1 MSNLKKSGPQM
12 VKDTVCRKCGAA
24 DSFFKH
30 GKADSSKKQRYS
42 CRDCGFRTT
51 NPWDQQA
58 PSIFKDRLPEG
69 YDRYVITCAQNATGL
84 FRPFFRSLLKYCEEN
99 RALLVVVPFR
109 YQNPTSVWTNEQE
122 NNDWWN
128 EEILPYLYQGEFWL
142 NEKICVRADVPI
154 TPTKVSPLAGFDTL
168 TGGASA
174 IFGHPKLEL
183 KSIATPQNKLPKI
196 IQTTGAVTKRNYIPS
211 VAGKKG
217 EFHHTYG
224 ATVVEID
231 GDVFH
236 TRQINAV
243 GDGSFYEIAG
253 GKVSRYT
260 GNRITTQKG
269 VEALVMGDTHVD
281 YIDPDV
287 YTATFGKSG
296 IIDALKPK
304 TLVWHDVLDFY
315 SRSHHHSCLTNIAK
329 GKEGKDDVGA
339 EIKRAVNF
347 IIENTPKG
355 TKSVVVPSNHD
366 EHLGRW
372 IKEADWKRDPVN
384 AEVYLET
391 ALHMVRSAKMEANG
405 ASWSDPFHYWF
416 NKLAPKHNVTLLS
429 RDNTFTIKDIELS
442 MHGDKGPNGSR
453 GTLVGLSKIG
463 VKSIIGHSHTPGI
476 REGAYQTGTSSYLR
490 LEYNSGPSS
499 WMHSHCIV
507 YPNGKRCLINIIG
520 DTWRYDEGYAVQT

>member
-1 MSNLKKSGPQM
+1 M

-30 GKADSSKKQRYS
+30 GKADSSKRQRYS
-42 CRDCGFRTT
+42 CRNCGFRTT
-51 NPWDQQA
+51 NPFDQQK
-58 PSIFKDRLPEG
+58 PSVFKDELPDG
-69 YDRYVITCAQNATGL
+69 YTRYVITCAQNATEL
-84 FRPFFRSLLKYCEEN
+84 FRPFYRALRKYCEHN
-99 RALLVVVPFR
+99 KALLIVIPFR
-109 YQNPTSVWTNEQE
+109 YKNPTSVWTQEQE
-122 NNDWWN
+122 NDDWWN
-128 EEILPYLYQGEFWL
+128 NEVREHLYQGEFWL
-142 NEKICVRADVPI
+142 NDKICVRADVPI

-174 IFGHPKLEL
+174 VFGHPKLEL
-183 KSIATPQNKLPKI
+183 KCIATPQNKLPKI

-253 GKVSRYT
+253 GKVLRYT
-260 GNRITTQKG
+260 GNKITDGNRI
-269 VEALVMGDTHVD
+269 EALVMGDTHVD

-287 YTATFGKSG
+287 YTATFEKYG
-296 IIDALKPK
+296 IIDTLKPK
-304 TLVWHDVLDFY
+304 TLVWHDTLDFY
-315 SRSHHHSCLTNIAK
+315 SRSHHHGCMTNIVK
-329 GKEGKDDVGA
+329 GTTGRDCVRSEV
-339 EIKRAVNF
+339 ERAVNF
-347 IIENTPKG
+347 IIKNTPKG
-355 TKSVVVPSNHD
+355 VKSVVVPSNHD
-366 EHLGRW
+366 EHLARW
-372 IKEADWKRDPVN
+372 VKEADWKRDPTN
-384 AEVYLET
+384 AEFYLDT
-391 ALHMVRSAKMEANG
+391 ALHMVRSAKLEANG
-405 ASWSDPFHYWF
+405 ATWADPFHYWF
-416 NKLAPKHNVTLLS
+416 DKLHPKHNINLLD
-429 RDNTFTIKDIELS
+429 RNQTFTVKDIELS
-442 MHGDKGPNGSR
+442 MHGDKGSNGSR

-499 WMHSHCIV
+499 WMHAHCLI

-520 DTWRYDEGYAVQT
+520 DTWRYDEGPYST